1 MQATVT
7 TSNGLERVVNFT
19 VPAQDFEKALD
30 EKINYLAKNRRVAG
44 FRPGKIPRSVARKY
58 FGAEA
63 NNAAFNDIVDNS
75 LREFFSNNNVNP
87 AGRPSI
93 KVTQWP
99 ANDKEAIFEASF
111 EVMPEI
117 NLADFKSVNIEKPVC
132 TVNDSDVDELIEKL
146 RHMRATWNETDAAI
160 ENGNK
165 VKAEVQM
172 FVEDK
177 PVGAKPEPVEL
188 IIGNANIIPELNAAF
203 VGHKKGDKFDVNI
216 KVPESY
222 PNKEFVGKDA
232 VYKLEVKEVMT
243 AILPEVN
250 ADFIKALDVKSGEVE
265 DFRNTLRTNMENQLK
280 PMLKS
285 RVRSV
290 VYEALLKAN
299 NIEMPK
305 SLVQATAQQNLDNDV
320 ANYKK
325 RMKHEP
331 KLPADIINTYKAR
344 AENDL
349 RLSLIVENL
358 ISKNNIAVNTP
369 EVKSLIE
376 DDARLYD
383 TPDEFVKYQLGDA
396 NALARYREIA
406 LENKVVDFVLSQ
418 ANVTEKSLKFSDVVN
433 SRQ

>member
-146 RHMRATWNETDAAI
+146 
-160 ENGNK
+160 
-165 VKAEVQM
+165 
-172 FVEDK
+172 
-177 PVGAKPEPVEL
+177 
-188 IIGNANIIPELNAAF
+188 
-203 VGHKKGDKFDVNI
+203 
-216 KVPESY
+216 S
-222 PNKEFVGKDA
+222 
-232 VYKLEVKEVMT
+232 
-243 AILPEVN
+243 
-250 ADFIKALDVKSGEVE
+250 
-265 DFRNTLRTNMENQLK
+265 
-280 PMLKS
+280 
-285 RVRSV
+285 
-290 VYEALLKAN
+290 
-299 NIEMPK
+299 
-305 SLVQATAQQNLDNDV
+305 
-320 ANYKK
+320 
-325 RMKHEP
+325 
-331 KLPADIINTYKAR
+331 
-344 AENDL
+344 
-349 RLSLIVENL
+349 
-358 ISKNNIAVNTP
+358 
-369 EVKSLIE
+369 
-376 DDARLYD
+376 
-383 TPDEFVKYQLGDA
+383 
-396 NALARYREIA
+396 
-406 LENKVVDFVLSQ
+406 
-418 ANVTEKSLKFSDVVN
+418 
-433 SRQ
+433 

>member
-188 IIGNANIIPELNAAF
+188 IIGTSF
-203 VGHKKGDKFDVNI
+203 
-216 KVPESY
+216 
-222 PNKEFVGKDA
+222 
-232 VYKLEVKEVMT
+232 
-243 AILPEVN
+243 
-250 ADFIKALDVKSGEVE
+250 
-265 DFRNTLRTNMENQLK
+265 
-280 PMLKS
+280 
-285 RVRSV
+285 
-290 VYEALLKAN
+290 
-299 NIEMPK
+299 
-305 SLVQATAQQNLDNDV
+305 
-320 ANYKK
+320 
-325 RMKHEP
+325 
-331 KLPADIINTYKAR
+331 
-344 AENDL
+344 
-349 RLSLIVENL
+349 LS
-358 ISKNNIAVNTP
+358 
-369 EVKSLIE
+369 
-376 DDARLYD
+376 
-383 TPDEFVKYQLGDA
+383 
-396 NALARYREIA
+396 
-406 LENKVVDFVLSQ
+406 
-418 ANVTEKSLKFSDVVN
+418 
-433 SRQ
+433 